1 MRVFGLG
8 TEQLA
13 FAGVCD
19 RMLGG
24 YLDWGRSNW
33 RLLVFVTGCCEGIW
47 TEDGAI
53 GVCWCL

>member
-24 YLDWGRSNW
+24 YLDWERRNW

-53 GVCWCL
+53 GV